1 MVSVN
6 SDVFP
11 ISKIELNPVYQKP
24 KIPPPVPINHRER
37 LFRTSVPSNRFS
49 DRNRQNGPFTLNRT
63 MPIGLDEI
71 QRAQSRLDSES
82 VARETPVE
90 TSRTLNR
97 DTDGRVFLKMEHLQ
111 RTGSFKTRGAYNKLS
126 KVEDG
131 EGMSVDKAVA
141 ASAGNHAQGVA
152 LAAAKTGL
160 DATIV
165 MPTNAPQSKI
175 DATRGYGANV
185 ELQGQNFQA
194 AMNYAQSLV
203 DDTGVFV
210 HAYDDPDIVAGQGT
224 LGLEIIDQVPDVDTV
239 VVPIGGGG
247 LIGGVAK
254 AIAEKA
260 SSVRVVGVQAEDAAT
275 VPESLQKGAPQTI
288 DSAQTIADGIA
299 TGGISELTYNLIDQ
313 HVDEVVTVSD
323 TEIAHSIRYLL
334 ERTKQMVEGA
344 GAATVAALLSG
355 GIDVT
360 NETVVPVLSGGNLSA
375 TMLQRTLTHELTYR
389 KQLVQLRVQIIDE
402 PGKMGDI
409 STLIADENAN
419 IRSVNHERAV
429 EELKVGEAYLDIR
442 IETSGDR
449 HTQRIVDEIKDAGYE
464 ATRLN

>member
-1 MVSVN
+1 MS
-6 SDVFP
+6 
-11 ISKIELNPVYQKP
+11 IEF
-24 KIPPPVPINHRER
+24 EA
-37 LFRTSVPSNRFS
+37 
-49 DRNRQNGPFTLNRT
+49 
-63 MPIGLDEI
+63 I
-71 QRAQSRLDSES
+71 QRAQDRIDDES
-82 VARETPVE
+82 VARETPIE
-90 TSRTLNR
+90 TSRTLDH

-126 KVEDG
+126 QIEEDD
-131 EGMSVDKAVA
+131 EQTAERAIA

-175 DATRGYGANV
+175 DATRGYGADV
-185 ELQGQNFQA
+185 ELHGQNFQA
-194 AMNYAQSLV
+194 AMNHAQSLV
-203 DDTGVFV
+203 DENAVFV

-224 LGLEIIDQVPDVDTV
+224 LGLEILDQVPDADTV

-247 LIGGVAK
+247 LIGGVSK
-254 AIAEKA
+254 AIAERA
-260 SSVRVVGVQAEDAAT
+260 PSVRVVGVQAEDAAT
-275 VPESLQKGAPQTI
+275 VPQSLQKGAPQTI
-288 DSAQTIADGIA
+288 DSVQTIADGIA
-299 TGGISELTYNLIDQ
+299 TGGISELTYDLIDQ

-344 GAATVAALLSG
+344 GAATVAALLNDYV
-355 GIDVT
+355 DVT
-360 NETVVPVLSGGNLSA
+360 DETIVPVLSGGNLSA

-389 KQLVQLRVQIIDE
+389 QQLVQLRVRIIDE

-409 STLIADENAN
+409 ASIIANENAN

-429 EELKVGEAYLDIR
+429 DELKVGEAYLDIR
-442 IETSGDR
+442 IETSGNR
-449 HTQRIVDEIKDAGYE
+449 HTRRIIQAIEDADYE
-464 ATRLN
+464 VSRLN